1 MDGYFLIEQLA
12 KALRAKDE
20 RIDTL
25 EKENAELK
33 ASIRNR
39 KPYENEP
46 LWTSEDLADYF
57 RCKSTNSALLLARNY
72 GIKLLPKSTSVS
84 NSKRPVYLIERE
96 DAYLL
101 KELMKKA
108 D

>member
-1 MDGYFLIEQLA
+1 MDFDFLIQQIIKENKTKDKLIA
-12 KALRAKDE
+12 DLR
-20 RIDTL
+20 
-25 EKENAELK
+25 KENAELK
-33 ASIRNR
+33 ASARNR
-39 KPYENEP
+39 KPYEDEP

-72 GIKLLPKSTSVS
+72 GIKLLPKSTSVA
-84 NSKRPVYLIERE
+84 NSKRPKYLIERE

-101 KELMKKA
+101 KERMKKA